1 MTNRYLAIIEETA
14 YGTTPA
20 GTKMYIDAEEVSL
33 QAASA
38 PFLKWGGMA
47 GRVTRESE
55 LGHYFIEGD
64 ATVPVD
70 AVSIGWFL
78 KWFFGQVTTTT
89 LIAGVQQHV
98 FTPAALNHS
107 FTCSVGKDHFEHTFA
122 GCIVTDMEIE
132 VENEFATAKINM
144 FGQKDSKTVLAASPA
159 FTEVQYFTYLHTT
172 ATIAAVSVP
181 ITSLAISLENNPD
194 TDATKTIGSRYPQKI
209 AKAGDLVAKI
219 SMDLTFDNTTHLERF
234 WGGATGPADTIT
246 YFPMLI
252 KMEGKPIAATTH
264 NYTLSFDMPRVL
276 YIEAQQTVSG
286 RDAIIQSLELEVYTD
301 KATGNNITATLKN
314 AHMAY

>member
-89 LIAGVQQHV
+89 
-98 FTPAALNHS
+98 
-107 FTCSVGKDHFEHTFA
+107 
-122 GCIVTDMEIE
+122 
-132 VENEFATAKINM
+132 
-144 FGQKDSKTVLAASPA
+144 
-159 FTEVQYFTYLHTT
+159 
-172 ATIAAVSVP
+172 
-181 ITSLAISLENNPD
+181 
-194 TDATKTIGSRYPQKI
+194 
-209 AKAGDLVAKI
+209 
-219 SMDLTFDNTTHLERF
+219 
-234 WGGATGPADTIT
+234 
-246 YFPMLI
+246 
-252 KMEGKPIAATTH
+252 
-264 NYTLSFDMPRVL
+264 
-276 YIEAQQTVSG
+276 
-286 RDAIIQSLELEVYTD
+286 
-301 KATGNNITATLKN
+301 
-314 AHMAY
+314 